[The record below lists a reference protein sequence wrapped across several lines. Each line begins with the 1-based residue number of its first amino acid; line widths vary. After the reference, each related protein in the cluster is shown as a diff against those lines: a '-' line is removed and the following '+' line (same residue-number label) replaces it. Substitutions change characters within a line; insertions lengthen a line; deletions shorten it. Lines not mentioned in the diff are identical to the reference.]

1 MPKDEKAPDG
11 PLVFAAVI
19 ECAGCSQE
27 FEGVWTD
34 TSIDVEQLVAAPVAK
49 LRCPWCQRSQQYE
62 YPGFVNF
69 GDAG

>member
-1 MPKDEKAPDG
+1 MPKDEKAEDG
-11 PLVFAAVI
+11 PLVFAAVV
-19 ECAGCSQE
+19 ECSGCSQE

-34 TSIDVEQLVAAPVAK
+34 DSIDVEQLVAAPVCEQE
-49 LRCPWCQRSQQYE
+49 CPWCQAKDSYE